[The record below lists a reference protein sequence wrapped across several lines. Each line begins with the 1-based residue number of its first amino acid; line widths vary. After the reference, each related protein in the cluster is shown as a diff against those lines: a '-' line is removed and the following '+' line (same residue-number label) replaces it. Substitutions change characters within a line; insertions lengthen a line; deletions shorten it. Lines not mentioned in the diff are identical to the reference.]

1 MSEHLKPKS
10 LFICIP
16 VITLGV
22 TLVTVAQQAATE
34 APAAF
39 ATPTLAIN
47 PGSQSFSNGFP
58 EPPGDTFAND
68 QAVFEAVH
76 DPSTGLGPVFNATAC
91 VGCHQNPVTGSASQI
106 TEIRVGH
113 QDDNGNFVNP
123 TITINDGQNTIGG
136 RSVVNDR
143 AICVQAQEN
152 VPAAENIRT
161 LRAVLNTLGDGFVE
175 AIPDSTLVA
184 ISQGQPALSSG
195 LIQGQVIQVPVLEAP
210 GQTRVARF
218 GWKNQHASLLSFS
231 ADAFLNEMGVTS
243 RLKPVDT
250 TTVCKVTTDPEDQV
264 DSNGLA
270 EIDHFAAFIRATQ
283 APPRDTVLAAS
294 SDAQAGQA
302 LFESVGCNICHVES
316 ITTAPQGTFVNGN
329 TYAIPAALASKIIH
343 PFGDF
348 LLHDIGTGDGILQA
362 GPQDTA
368 DKMRTAPLWGLRT
381 KSRYMHD
388 LASLTLPAAIARHK
402 GEARGVKQQF
412 DALTA
417 TQQQQVITFLKSL

>member
-39 ATPTLAIN
+39 ATPTLATN

-161 LRAVLNTLGDGFVE
+161 LRAVLNTLG
-175 AIPDSTLVA
+175 T
-184 ISQGQPALSSG
+184 
-195 LIQGQVIQVPVLEAP
+195 
-210 GQTRVARF
+210 
-218 GWKNQHASLLSFS
+218 
-231 ADAFLNEMGVTS
+231 
-243 RLKPVDT
+243 
-250 TTVCKVTTDPEDQV
+250 
-264 DSNGLA
+264 
-270 EIDHFAAFIRATQ
+270 
-283 APPRDTVLAAS
+283 AS
-294 SDAQAGQA
+294 SR
-302 LFESVGCNICHVES
+302 
-316 ITTAPQGTFVNGN
+316 
-329 TYAIPAALASKIIH
+329 
-343 PFGDF
+343 PF
-348 LLHDIGTGDGILQA
+348 
-362 GPQDTA
+362 
-368 DKMRTAPLWGLRT
+368 R
-381 KSRYMHD
+381 
-388 LASLTLPAAIARHK
+388 IARWSRSPK
-402 GEARGVKQQF
+402 DNPR
-412 DALTA
+412 
-417 TQQQQVITFLKSL
+417 